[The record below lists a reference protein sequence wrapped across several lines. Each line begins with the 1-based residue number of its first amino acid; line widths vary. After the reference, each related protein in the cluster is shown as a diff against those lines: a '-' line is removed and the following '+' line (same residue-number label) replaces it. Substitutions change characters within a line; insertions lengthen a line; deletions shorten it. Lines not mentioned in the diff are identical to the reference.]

1 MTVNEM
7 IEMKEFARG
16 LGYIIRENDWIDH
29 RKFIVRYPS
38 STIYSTVL
46 DFTYEGCD
54 YVNLSESSVERL
66 IPGDLHGNPRQTFYI
81 GELNKDAVQN
91 FLVQRWKDYKDY
103 IEAIKLN
110 NIESDFN

>member
-1 MTVNEM
+1 MTINEM

-16 LGYIIRENDWIDH
+16 IGYTIRENDWIDH
-29 RKFIVRYPS
+29 RKFTARYPNS
-38 STIYSTVL
+38 ALYSCVL

-54 YVNLSESSVERL
+54 YVNLCETAVERL
-66 IPGDLHGNPRQTFYI
+66 IQGDLHGTQTFYI

>member
-1 MTVNEM
+1 MTINEM

-29 RKFIVRYPS
+29 RKFTARYPS
-38 STIYSTVL
+38 STVYSTVL

-54 YVNLSESSVERL
+54 YVNLCETSVERL
-66 IPGDLHGNPRQTFYI
+66 IHGDLHGTQTFYI

>member
-1 MTVNEM
+1 M

-16 LGYIIRENDWIDH
+16 LGYTIRENDWIDH
-29 RKFIVRYPS
+29 RKFTARYPNS
-38 STIYSTVL
+38 DVYSTVL

-54 YVNLSESSVERL
+54 YVNLCETCVEKMINGIERS
-66 IPGDLHGNPRQTFYI
+66 PHTFYI

>member
-1 MTVNEM
+1 MTINEM

-16 LGYIIRENDWIDH
+16 LGYTIRENDWKDS
-29 RKFIVRYPS
+29 RQFTVRYPNS
-38 STIYSTVL
+38 IVYSTVL

-66 IPGDLHGNPRQTFYI
+66 LGKDLSVNQKFSIR
-81 GELNKDAVQN
+81 ELDKDAVQN
-91 FLVQRWKDYKDY
+91 FLVKRWKDYKDY

-110 NIESDFN
+110 NIECDFD

>member
-1 MTVNEM
+1 MKLEEM
-7 IEMKEFARG
+7 LEMKEFARG
-16 LGYIIRENDWIDH
+16 LGYVIRENDWIDS
-29 RKFIVRYPS
+29 RKFTARFPN
-38 STIYSTVL
+38 STVYSTVL

-54 YVNLSESSVERL
+54 YVNLCETCVERL
-66 IPGDLHGNPRQTFYI
+66 IQGDLHGSQTFYI

>member
-1 MTVNEM
+1 MTINEM

-16 LGYIIRENDWIDH
+16 LGYTIRENDWIDH
-29 RKFIVRYPS
+29 RKFTVRYPN
-38 STIYSTVL
+38 STLYSTVL

-54 YVNLSESSVERL
+54 YVNLCESVVERL
-66 IPGDLHGNPRQTFYI
+66 IQGDLHATQTFYV

-110 NIESDFN
+110 KIESDFN

>member
-1 MTVNEM
+1 MD
-7 IEMKEFARG
+7 RPQ
-16 LGYIIRENDWIDH
+16 
-29 RKFIVRYPS
+29 KFTVRYPNS
-38 STIYSTVL
+38 AIYSTVL

-54 YVNLSESSVERL
+54 YVNLCETIVENL
-66 IPGDLHGNPRQTFYI
+66 IKGDIHATQAFYI
-81 GELNKDAVQN
+81 GELNKDAVKN

>member
-1 MTVNEM
+1 MTTEEM
-7 IEMKEFARG
+7 IEMKEFARN
-16 LGYIIRENDWIDH
+16 LGYTIRENDWIDH
-29 RKFIVRYPS
+29 RKFTVRYPN
-38 STIYSTVL
+38 STIYSSVL

-54 YVNLSESSVERL
+54 YVNMCESAVERV
-66 IPGDLHGNPRQTFYI
+66 IQGECRASQTFYI
-81 GELNKDAVQN
+81 GELNKDTVQN